1 MKLKINKQTIEIVL
15 WLLGQLITV
24 LRQISKDNKGSE
36 DGNAFARSAHNVN
49 DLRKMFIMIK
59 QIKNLE
65 SHEQKEIGKDA
76 KGN

>member
-36 DGNAFARSAHNVN
+36 DGNAFARSANNVN
-49 DLRKMFIMIK
+49 VLRKMFIMIK